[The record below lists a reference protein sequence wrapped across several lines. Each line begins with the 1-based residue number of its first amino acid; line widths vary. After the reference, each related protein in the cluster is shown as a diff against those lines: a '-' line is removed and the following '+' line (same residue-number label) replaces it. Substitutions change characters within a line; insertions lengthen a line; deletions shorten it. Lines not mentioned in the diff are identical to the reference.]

1 MEHKDI
7 IQHLT
12 NGELEQIIK
21 EADDGK
27 WISVEDRLPDEH
39 KSVIVYVTRFNYYSD
54 YVDMSFRQ
62 DGEWKSNTGYWK
74 AITHWMP
81 LPPPPKESKE

>member
-39 KSVIVYVTRFNYYSD
+39 KST
-54 YVDMSFRQ
+54 
-62 DGEWKSNTGYWK
+62 K
-74 AITHWMP
+74 
-81 LPPPPKESKE
+81 